1 MMIHGSN
8 VVTTTGGKKYREIGV
23 EPSNNFGRF
32 ECFDAKKTLKEL
44 MSYGPFFFASGS
56 YFLKLALVSLVFNIP
71 LFCRTRIF
79 YLLQT
84 MAL

>member
-1 MMIHGSN
+1 MVQTWSL
-8 VVTTTGGKKYREIGV
+8 GGQKYREIGV
-23 EPSNNFGRF
+23 APSNHFGRF

-44 MSYGPFFFASGS
+44 MSYSPFFWGGSGS
-56 YFLKLALVSLVFNIP
+56 YFLKLAFVSLVFNIP